1 MNQEVVKLHLADIIP
16 NRFQPREVFDE
27 NALKELAI
35 SIKEHGVI
43 QPIIVRKVNDKY
55 EIIAGERRYKAASL
69 AGLEDIP
76 AIVKELDDKESS
88 KVGLLENLQRR
99 DLNPIE
105 EAKTYKKILE
115 LDNMTQDALAKT
127 MGKSQSSVAN
137 KLRLLNLSNEVQDA
151 LLKANISERH
161 ARSLLR
167 VEDQAKQN
175 ELLNKIINEKL
186 SVRSL
191 EEEIDKI
198 VPKKEVS
205 TVPDVPTVPSVP
217 PAEQQDIS
225 VTNEFINSNPLNPTT
240 EITKPAEID
249 TKIKIIGPDG
259 EETNQFINYG
269 DIESTPQEET
279 GDLPPGAPGPIE
291 PTPAPAEPEVP
302 DIDETTDLNNEEVIS
317 KFINYGE
324 VDKEQDDQTEQKED
338 FKPIDIDMMKENA
351 TDIGTKQESSSPTS
365 SIDNLLN
372 ISVPQVPTD
381 FEMKSDDIAPGDN
394 PEVKDDQAPVQYI
407 TPAEKI
413 VKTEAERDEE
423 DDRPTGDYFKPSDL
437 ASVELPD
444 SVDTSSK
451 TTDQVNLS
459 EVNQSESNNPMTLNE
474 AKQALRN
481 TIDDIKGRGINI
493 STNEMDFNTNY
504 QMIIKIEKNQ

>member
-1 MNQEVVKLHLADIIP
+1 MTVKLIERFVIMDHTQDIIKTI
-16 NRFQPREVFDE
+16 D
-27 NALKELAI
+27 
-35 SIKEHGVI
+35 
-43 QPIIVRKVNDKY
+43 
-55 EIIAGERRYKAASL
+55 
-69 AGLEDIP
+69 
-76 AIVKELDDKESS
+76 
-88 KVGLLENLQRR
+88 
-99 DLNPIE
+99 DLNE
-105 EAKTYKKILE
+105 EWHWTL
-115 LDNMTQDALAKT
+115 
-127 MGKSQSSVAN
+127 
-137 KLRLLNLSNEVQDA
+137 
-151 LLKANISERH
+151 
-161 ARSLLR
+161 
-167 VEDQAKQN
+167 QN
-175 ELLNKIINEKL
+175 EKNIYDQLN
-186 SVRSL
+186 
-191 EEEIDKI
+191 
-198 VPKKEVS
+198 
-205 TVPDVPTVPSVP
+205 
-217 PAEQQDIS
+217 
-225 VTNEFINSNPLNPTT
+225 F
-240 EITKPAEID
+240 
-249 TKIKIIGPDG
+249 
-259 EETNQFINYG
+259 
-269 DIESTPQEET
+269 
-279 GDLPPGAPGPIE
+279 
-291 PTPAPAEPEVP
+291 
-302 DIDETTDLNNEEVIS
+302 
-317 KFINYGE
+317 
-324 VDKEQDDQTEQKED
+324 
-338 FKPIDIDMMKENA
+338 IDIDMMKENA

-394 PEVKDDQAPVQYI
+394 PEVKEDQAPVQYI

>member
-198 VPKKEVS
+198 VPKKETPTVPE
-205 TVPDVPTVPSVP
+205 VPDVPTEPEP
-217 PAEQQDIS
+217 QDIS

-240 EITKPAEID
+240 EITKPAEED
-249 TKIKIIGPDG
+249 NRIKIIGPDG

-269 DIESTPQEET
+269 EIETVTPEET
-279 GDLPPGAPGPIE
+279 TDLPPGAPGQIE
-291 PTPAPAEPEVP
+291 PNPTPAEPVVP
-302 DIDETTDLNNEEVIS
+302 DVDETTDLNNEEVVS
-317 KFINYGE
+317 KYINYGE
-324 VDKEQDDQTEQKED
+324 VGKEQEPEPVEQKEE

-351 TDIGTKQESSSPTS
+351 TDIGTKQESTSPSS

-372 ISVPQVPTD
+372 INIPQVPTD
-381 FEMKSDDIAPGDN
+381 FEMKKDEKAPDDN
-394 PEVKDDQAPVQYI
+394 PEVKEEQDQEQYI

-413 VKTEAERDEE
+413 VKTEAEIDEE

-444 SVDTSSK
+444 SIDTSSK

-459 EVNQSESNNPMTLNE
+459 EVNQTESNNPMTLNE

-481 TIDDIKGRGINI
+481 TVEDIKGRGINI